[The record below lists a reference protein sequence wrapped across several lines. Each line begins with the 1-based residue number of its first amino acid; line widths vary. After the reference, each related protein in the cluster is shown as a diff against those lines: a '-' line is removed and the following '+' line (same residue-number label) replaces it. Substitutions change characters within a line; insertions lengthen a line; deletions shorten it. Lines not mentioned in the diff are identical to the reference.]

1 MNKRKYF
8 TECLCASIFDEKVYH
23 YDGYYVDGGITLEC
37 NLSDLKEDFKM
48 DGRYDNIKEYAIN
61 ELDFKDVKDVIDDVI
76 LQGFLYMYGENKDKI
91 VPYIDEIFEDENCI
105 NKLLSDFLISSG
117 DGSVCDAC
125 VDYIKKMP
133 MERKVSIVNKL
144 L

>member
-48 DGRYDNIKEYAIN
+48 DGCYDNIKEYAIN

-76 LQGFLYMYGENKDKI
+76 LQAKIKIRLSHILTRFLKMKI
-91 VPYIDEIFEDENCI
+91 ASTNYC
-105 NKLLSDFLISSG
+105 LIS
-117 DGSVCDAC
+117 
-125 VDYIKKMP
+125 
-133 MERKVSIVNKL
+133 
-144 L
+144 